1 MAFIRPIPLL
11 ILLLFLRLFTYPS
24 LALIYIVDAIAAKER
39 WDAKDGV
46 RVADLDRGGSG
57 CGARGGTRCGEG
69 GRTTVA
75 ATFSDEA
82 AGWRRAREGGDG
94 VVVVE
99 EGEDLVGGDGRVG
112 LGLGAAIRDF
122 ELVGPFDLRVGG
134 GDHDE
139 IALHYPWVNQLV
151 FDNYLNTTNVGLKR
165 LLVGEGIK
173 IKVAGAQQ
181 VSFSHPYDIGLSMNG
196 ILAPHDVG
204 HCHIWPLSYPSCALL
219 LSVDIVGSIRVFVQ
233 STHTSRY
240 KSSDTIEL
248 LPKKCYNKRPSSEI
262 SSCLFC
268 SASSRLSLF
277 DSVLIKV
284 LRKRT
289 FENNKPIRF
298 LKAKV
303 TAAAEVKFR
312 IELEKRLT
320 ENDRT
325 WKKIPAWKT
334 KPRVDRVWLEVVAR
348 VEEGGRLKAVLLKK
362 LGRSFSIDDSVAWSK
377 MMSNVSFTQFPS
389 FVVHPKALT
398 LDVKW

>member
-1 MAFIRPIPLL
+1 M
-11 ILLLFLRLFTYPS
+11 
-24 LALIYIVDAIAAKER
+24 
-39 WDAKDGV
+39 
-46 RVADLDRGGSG
+46 
-57 CGARGGTRCGEG
+57 
-69 GRTTVA
+69 
-75 ATFSDEA
+75 
-82 AGWRRAREGGDG
+82 
-94 VVVVE
+94 
-99 EGEDLVGGDGRVG
+99 
-112 LGLGAAIRDF
+112 
-122 ELVGPFDLRVGG
+122 
-134 GDHDE
+134 
-139 IALHYPWVNQLV
+139 Q
-151 FDNYLNTTNVGLKR
+151 LNTTNVGLKR

-204 HCHIWPLSYPSCALL
+204 HCHIWPLSYPACALL
-219 LSVDIVGSIRVFVQ
+219 LSIDIVGSIRVFVQ

-277 DSVLIKV
+277 GSVLIKV

-325 WKKIPAWKT
+325 WKKVPAWKT

-362 LGRSFSIDDSVAWSK
+362 LGRSFSIDDSVAWSN